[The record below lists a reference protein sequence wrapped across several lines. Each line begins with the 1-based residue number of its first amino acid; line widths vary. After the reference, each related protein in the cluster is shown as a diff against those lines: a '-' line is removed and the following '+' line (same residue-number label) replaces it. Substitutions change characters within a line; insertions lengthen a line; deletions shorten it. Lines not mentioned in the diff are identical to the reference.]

1 MSLTA
6 RSCSPLCISMDIFTE
21 IRTKISRRVLK
32 WAATPADHKRPQD
45 DVPDETVLR
54 HLYADYQRL
63 SRERSILI
71 HYIRRMEKIYEES
84 KVGMFRLSTRRK
96 GTRSRIRQ
104 ELCLLAY
111 NVIKEHLDAQTQLR
125 KELEMEDY
133 EQDDKTEGR

>member
-1 MSLTA
+1 
-6 RSCSPLCISMDIFTE
+6 MDIFTE

-71 HYIRRMEKIYEES
+71 HYIRRMEQIYEES
-84 KVGMFRLSTRRK
+84 KVGMFRIATGKK
-96 GTRSRIRQ
+96 GTRNRIRQ
-104 ELCLLAY
+104 ELCLIAY
-111 NVIKEHLDAQTQLR
+111 NVVKEHLDAQTQLR
-125 KELEMEDY
+125 KELEREDH
-133 EQDDKTEGR
+133 ESD

>member
-32 WAATPADHKRPQD
+32 WAATPADHERPQD

-84 KVGMFRLSTRRK
+84 KVGMFRIATGKK
-96 GTRSRIRQ
+96 GTRNRIRQ
-104 ELCLLAY
+104 ELCLIAY
-111 NVIKEHLDAQTQLR
+111 NVVKEHLDAQQKLR
-125 KELEMEDY
+125 EELERKDHE
-133 EQDDKTEGR
+133 